1 MQSFDG
7 YIIAFVT
14 FCLGVVSAAYG
25 AQIGKSYEARK
36 ELLEKMRD
44 WIDEI
49 LLELSTLYSQEISE
63 KKKIVDRTDNRLG
76 FGVHWVRWVGIVK
89 GLSSARLLVATND
102 FIAAVKDF
110 NKRYDA
116 IEKSQDDNLKR
127 KRDLLSLVDAVEN
140 RAQVLHA
147 AITQES
153 IQIPFWLARPYWKL
167 SPAVKRATL
176 IVIFIIILLVAG
188 FYFKLL

>member
-1 MQSFDG
+1 MQNFDG

-25 AQIGKSYEARK
+25 AQIGKSFEARK

-49 LLELSTLYSQEISE
+49 LLELNTLYLQEVS
-63 KKKIVDRTDNRLG
+63 KKAVEWQGNRLG
-76 FGVHWVRWVGIVK
+76 FGVHWIRWVGIVK
-89 GLSSARLLVATND
+89 GLRSSRLLVATND
-102 FIAAVKDF
+102 FIMAVKDF

-127 KRDLLSLVDAVEN
+127 KHDLLSLIDAVES

-147 AITQES
+147 TITEES
-153 IQIPFWLARPYWKL
+153 VQVPFWLVRPYWRL
-167 SPAVKRATL
+167 NSTVKRVAL
-176 IVIFIIILLVAG
+176 IIIFVIILLGVG
-188 FYFKLL
+188 YYFKFY